1 MNINST
7 SPTKPGGAPDPTS
20 SPTDSMYTNLKEINK
35 PPITLTENEKISR
48 LFERI
53 FQLTL
58 DTKYSNANYKCI
70 LIGELMNTMDSDT
83 LLMKENLDEVN
94 LHFFL
99 DINIISFVY

>member
-7 SPTKPGGAPDPTS
+7 SPTTSGGAPDPTS

-58 DTKYSNANYKCI
+58 DTNYSNANYKCI
-70 LIGELMNTMDSDT
+70 FIGELMNTMDSDT
-83 LLMKENLDEVN
+83 LLMKENLDEVI
-94 LHFFL
+94 HF
-99 DINIISFVY
+99 SKY